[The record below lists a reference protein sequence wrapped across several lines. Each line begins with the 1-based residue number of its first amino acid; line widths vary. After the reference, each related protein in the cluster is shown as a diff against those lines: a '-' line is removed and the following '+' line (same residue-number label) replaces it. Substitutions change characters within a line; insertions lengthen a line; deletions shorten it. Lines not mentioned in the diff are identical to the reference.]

1 MKSMTQTT
9 EQQVLQLLRALPGER
24 AIEILDFAEFL
35 MAREQSPAS
44 DIQAALQD
52 SFGVWRDRDDLTGDS
67 AAMVRSMREEWQD
80 REARL
85 GVR

>member
-1 MKSMTQTT
+1 L
-9 EQQVLQLLRALPGER
+9 V
-24 AIEILDFAEFL
+24 
-35 MAREQSPAS
+35 ARKRSLA
-44 DIQAALQD
+44 DNVQAALQD

-67 AAMVRSMREEWQD
+67 TAMVRSMREEWQD

>member
-9 EQQVLQLLRALPGER
+9 EQQLLQLLRALPGER
-24 AIEILDFAEFL
+24 AVEVLDFAEFL
-35 MAREQSPAS
+35 VAREQSPAS

-67 AAMVRSMREEWQD
+67 ADIVRSMRDEWRD

-85 GVR
+85 GIR

>member
-1 MKSMTQTT
+1 MTQTT
-9 EQQVLQLLRALPGER
+9 EQRLQQLLRALPNER
-24 AIEILDFAEFL
+24 AVEVLDFAEFL
-35 MAREQSPAS
+35 VARKRSLA
-44 DIQAALQD
+44 DNVQAALQD

-67 AAMVRSMREEWQD
+67 TAMVRSMREEWQD